1 MWFFKKKRE
10 TEQDILIKR
19 IKAEQLDMQ
28 DLFSNINNRSPTRL
42 PHPWDSPGKNTGVGC
57 HFLLQCMKRK
67 SESEVTQLCPTVQDP
82 VVCSLPGSSVHGL
95 FPGKSTGVGCHC
107 YYIRIL
113 RGPVHTHGFRVHVLS
128 NAMLTVNMQ
137 FPISNIRSI
146 YWLTIVICILF

>member
-1 MWFFKKKRE
+1 MSMG
-10 TEQDILIKR
+10 
-19 IKAEQLDMQ
+19 IKAVRAVQTARA
-28 DLFSNINNRSPTRL
+28 FSKPFKIR
-42 PHPWDSPGKNTGVGC
+42 
-57 HFLLQCMKRK
+57 
-67 SESEVTQLCPTVQDP
+67 P